1 MRKDADM
8 RYLMLIRLDPT
19 AAPAQGPDPA
29 MAESMGALLEE
40 MTKAGVLLDTA
51 GLRPVEEGVRV
62 RQTHGKQRVLDGPF
76 SESKEVIGG
85 YCLVQTRSQ
94 DEAVEWGS
102 RFLRLHG
109 PEWDIEL
116 EIRQLDDQA

>member
-1 MRKDADM
+1 M
-8 RYLMLIRLDPT
+8 RYLMLIRLDPS
-19 AAPAQGPDPA
+19 AAPTQGPDPA
-29 MAESMGALLEE
+29 MAENVGKLLEE

-51 GLRPVEEGVRV
+51 GLRPVGEGVRV
-62 RQTHGKQRVLDGPF
+62 RQTSGKQSVLDGPF

-102 RFLRLHG
+102 RFLRVHG